1 MWTTT
6 RAKQMIRTPLTSTS
20 DGCRAFWA
28 PAGTS
33 GETSLPARPRPP
45 ARTALHLRARTRNR
59 ILGVP
64 VTMPDRQADFFR
76 ANVGIAVLRADGR
89 VLSFERYGYPGT
101 WQMPQGGLE
110 VGEEPVDAARR
121 ELEEESGLR
130 WDQVELLGEHPDW
143 LVYELDA
150 ADRGSDIGRGQAQ
163 KWFYVR
169 LRDADASVD
178 VDRIDDRKG

>member
-1 MWTTT
+1 
-6 RAKQMIRTPLTSTS
+6 
-20 DGCRAFWA
+20 
-28 PAGTS
+28 
-33 GETSLPARPRPP
+33 
-45 ARTALHLRARTRNR
+45 
-59 ILGVP
+59 
-64 VTMPDRQADFFR
+64 MPDRQADFFR

-89 VLSFERYGYPGT
+89 VLSLERYGYPDT

-121 ELEEESGLR
+121 ELEEETGLR

-150 ADRGSDIGRGQAQ
+150 EDRGNDIGRGQAQ

-169 LRDADASVD
+169 LREADAILD
-178 VDRIDDRKG
+178 VDRVDSRKGTPEFTSYTWMRFPELVSKAVPFRRRVYERVADHARRLA